1 MVGDEAREMADAFC
15 AGTNPSQNGLEERLD
30 MVAAQLSVIA
40 VELGKMN
47 RTLGNMNMTLGK
59 MEAVMRQ
66 KL

>member
-1 MVGDEAREMADAFC
+1 MVGDEAKYMADAFC

-40 VELGKMN
+40 VELGNMN
-47 RTLGNMNMTLGK
+47 RTLGK
-59 MEAVMRQ
+59 MENVMRQ

>member
-40 VELGKMN
+40 VELG
-47 RTLGNMNMTLGK
+47 NMNMTLGK